1 MQSLR
6 EACYVEAQ
14 RLSLNEV
21 LEVLHVM
28 AGRPDV
34 KGMILLGFHPDDIAV
49 LRLSPTEVLKSKTI
63 D

>member
-1 MQSLR
+1 
-6 EACYVEAQ
+6 
-14 RLSLNEV
+14 LNEV

-34 KGMILLGFHPDDIAV
+34 KGMILLGYHPDDIAV